1 MCNTRSEAGR
11 ACEKKTTSEKW
22 HLAPNIL
29 TTNFIQVKLVVSPT
43 STPTVAD
50 RRLIENCARN
60 PKRPY
65 SIKRRGRLILR
76 SRNIN
81 TCRDRQRILYPH
93 PPIISSIWIFQLYCS
108 RPTSLLPST
117 IALSAM
123 HCRCHSLLEHRPCS
137 IWLCPQR
144 GRKSNDSSP

>member
-22 HLAPNIL
+22 PLALNIL
-29 TTNFIQVKLVVSPT
+29 TANFIQVKLVVSRT
-43 STPTVAD
+43 NTLTVAD

-60 PKRPY
+60 PKHPY
-65 SIKRRGRLILR
+65 SIKRRGRLILH
-76 SRNIN
+76 SHNIN
-81 TCRDRQRILYPH
+81 TCKDRQRILYLH
-93 PPIISSIWIFQLYCS
+93 PPIISSTWIFRLYCS
-108 RPTSLLPST
+108 RPISLLPST

-137 IWLCPQR
+137 IWSSPQR